1 MGYNRRFDWLMC
13 VDCDAIM
20 HRDLWP
26 LPCSFSLSLFFP
38 LHHCFLAKNIKKT
51 RAFKIQNLPESKK
64 EQTKGTK
71 QFSIV
76 LRVKLTGLAFVNLL
90 FLIKAYTK
98 YSRKKLEK
106 ETRRPNTYKKVTKT
120 EYK

>member
-1 MGYNRRFDWLMC
+1 
-13 VDCDAIM
+13 M

-26 LPCSFSLSLFFP
+26 LPCSFSFSLFFP

-90 FLIKAYTK
+90 L
-98 YSRKKLEK
+98 SRQVFDKSVYKIFEKK
-106 ETRRPNTYKKVTKT
+106 T
-120 EYK
+120 